1 MSSLDQLKQT
11 FFDECSEAL
20 QQIEL
25 GLPDIRDGS
34 GSEDTIN
41 AVFRGVHSVKGGA
54 GIFGFEDLVR
64 FAHVFETVLDEMR
77 SGKLAAT
84 QEIVDTLLQANDVL
98 TDLISMSRSGESI
111 PPDFGSECRAALQ
124 QILHANSGGEGIADD
139 SAAPADFEGIDFT
152 PVQVDFDEVHAEQG
166 GTEEGASISGEHEY
180 KIVFRPKPEL
190 LKKANEPLYIIREL
204 KKLGALDL
212 VAETDRLPPLAE
224 LEADQPYLGW
234 TGTLRTTAT
243 REEVDDVFEFVVGDC
258 ELEITQIDAALAPA
272 PGAPAEAASAADS
285 SAWEGMVGSV
295 VPPDVMAEKPA
306 ANIALSVIPTP
317 VVEAASSVQA
327 APAKPSPAPMASP
340 DTPMPVA
347 SVPPSAAPPLVP
359 TLDRVE
365 AAPAAK
371 PQAAKPAAAGATTT
385 RVELEKIDRVVNMV
399 GELVIAQAMLG
410 QVVHSLPEDVSGR
423 LVQVLEEV
431 THHTRELKDSVMSM
445 RAQQVNAVFQRMP
458 RLVRELAV
466 KTAKKVKLELAG
478 ENTEVDRSIIERL
491 GDPLTHI
498 IRNSI
503 DHGIEAPSDRAAA
516 GKAEEGTIRLSAEH
530 RGGRIVI
537 EVKDDGA
544 GINSERV
551 LQKARDRGLVSAEA
565 TLSDDEINN
574 LIFLPGFS
582 TAEKISDISGRGVGM
597 DVVRRNI
604 QDVGGRISLKSDRGR
619 GMTIQLALPLTLAV
633 MDGMVIRV
641 GSETYVMPMSA
652 IVECLRPP
660 ASDIH
665 ALIGTPGMLRLR
677 GNLVPLVQLCDLL
690 DISSTASGS
699 DERVIIITDAGEG
712 ARFGIVVDELCGH
725 QQVVVKSIEESYGSV
740 PGIAGA
746 TILGNGRVA
755 FILDVEKLSDIASS
769 NQNVQTGVARFVNGE
784 SKAAVAVG

>member
-54 GIFGFEDLVR
+54 GIFGFEDLVK

-98 TDLISMSRSGESI
+98 TDLISMSRSGDSI
-111 PPDFGSECRAALQ
+111 PPDFGSECRAALR
-124 QILHANSGGEGIADD
+124 QILRANSGGEEIGDD
-139 SAAPADFEGIDFT
+139 SAAPADFDGIDFV
-152 PVQVDFDEVHAEQG
+152 PVQFNFDEPAAEDP
-166 GTEEGASISGEHEY
+166 ASGEHEF
-180 KIVFRPKPEL
+180 KIVFRPKLEL

-243 REEVDDVFEFVVGDC
+243 REQIDEVFEFVVGDC
-258 ELEITQIDAALAPA
+258 ELEIT
-272 PGAPAEAASAADS
+272 AADPVAGSEPALEPAAMPAS
-285 SAWEGMVGSV
+285 SPAWDGVVGSV
-295 VPPDVMAEKPA
+295 VPPDVSSALPTVDSAPSVVPSPGLEAPTSVLAAPVAAPKPA
-306 ANIALSVIPTP
+306 PASKPAPAAPMP
-317 VVEAASSVQA
+317 VSA
-327 APAKPSPAPMASP
+327 APATAPMSAPAPAMEHAE
-340 DTPMPVA
+340 
-347 SVPPSAAPPLVP
+347 AAPP
-359 TLDRVE
+359 
-365 AAPAAK
+365 AK
-371 PQAAKPAAAGATTT
+371 SQAAKPTAAGATTT

-410 QVVHSLPEDVSGR
+410 QVVHTLPEDVSAR

-431 THHTRELKDSVMSM
+431 VHHTRELKDSVMSM

-466 KTAKKVKLELAG
+466 KTSKKVKLELAG

-503 DHGIEAPSDRAAA
+503 DHGIEAPTDRSAA
-516 GKAEEGTIRLSAEH
+516 GKPEEGTIRLSAEH

-537 EVKDDGA
+537 EIKDDGA

-551 LQKARDRGLVSAEA
+551 LAKARERGLVSADA
-565 TLSDDEINN
+565 SLSEEEINN

-582 TAEKISDISGRGVGM
+582 TAEKVSDISGRGVGM

-619 GMTIQLALPLTLAV
+619 GMTIQFALPLTLAV

-690 DISSTASGS
+690 DIGSTASAT

-769 NQNVQTGVARFVNGE
+769 QNVQTGVTRFVNGE
-784 SKAAVAVG
+784 SKAAVAVS

>member
-1 MSSLDQLKQT
+1 
-11 FFDECSEAL
+11 
-20 QQIEL
+20 
-25 GLPDIRDGS
+25 
-34 GSEDTIN
+34 
-41 AVFRGVHSVKGGA
+41 
-54 GIFGFEDLVR
+54 
-64 FAHVFETVLDEMR
+64 
-77 SGKLAAT
+77 
-84 QEIVDTLLQANDVL
+84 
-98 TDLISMSRSGESI
+98 
-111 PPDFGSECRAALQ
+111 
-124 QILHANSGGEGIADD
+124 
-139 SAAPADFEGIDFT
+139 
-152 PVQVDFDEVHAEQG
+152 
-166 GTEEGASISGEHEY
+166 
-180 KIVFRPKPEL
+180 
-190 LKKANEPLYIIREL
+190 
-204 KKLGALDL
+204 
-212 VAETDRLPPLAE
+212 
-224 LEADQPYLGW
+224 
-234 TGTLRTTAT
+234 
-243 REEVDDVFEFVVGDC
+243 
-258 ELEITQIDAALAPA
+258 
-272 PGAPAEAASAADS
+272 
-285 SAWEGMVGSV
+285 
-295 VPPDVMAEKPA
+295 
-306 ANIALSVIPTP
+306 
-317 VVEAASSVQA
+317 
-327 APAKPSPAPMASP
+327 
-340 DTPMPVA
+340 
-347 SVPPSAAPPLVP
+347 
-359 TLDRVE
+359 
-365 AAPAAK
+365 
-371 PQAAKPAAAGATTT
+371 
-385 RVELEKIDRVVNMV
+385 
-399 GELVIAQAMLG
+399 
-410 QVVHSLPEDVSGR
+410 
-423 LVQVLEEV
+423 
-431 THHTRELKDSVMSM
+431 KDSVMSM

-537 EVKDDGA
+537 EIKDDGA

-551 LQKARDRGLVSAEA
+551 LQKARDRGLVGAEA

-690 DISSTASGS
+690 DIDSTASGS

>member
-54 GIFGFEDLVR
+54 GIFGFEDLVK

-98 TDLISMSRSGESI
+98 TDLISMSRSGDSI

-124 QILHANSGGEGIADD
+124 QILRANSDGEEIGDD
-139 SAAPADFEGIDFT
+139 SAAPADFEGIDFV
-152 PVQVDFDEVHAEQG
+152 PVQFNFDEPAAEESG
-166 GTEEGASISGEHEY
+166 PASGEHEF
-180 KIVFRPKPEL
+180 KIVFRPRPEL

-204 KKLGALDL
+204 KKLGTLDL

-224 LEADQPYLGW
+224 LEADRPYLGW
-234 TGTLRTTAT
+234 TGTLRTPAT
-243 REEVDDVFEFVVGDC
+243 REQIDEVFEFVVGDC
-258 ELEITQIDAALAPA
+258 ELEITAADPIAAAGPA
-272 PGAPAEAASAADS
+272 LERALEPALEAASEPAS
-285 SAWEGMVGSV
+285 SPAWDGVVGSV
-295 VPPDVMAEKPA
+295 VPPDVSGAPPKLD
-306 ANIALSVIPTP
+306 IAPSIVPSP
-317 VVEAASSVQA
+317 GVEAVPKAAPMPAPMPAA
-327 APAKPSPAPMASP
+327 APAPAAP
-340 DTPMPVA
+340 TPA
-347 SVPPSAAPPLVP
+347 SAAPPP
-359 TLDRVE
+359 GP
-365 AAPAAK
+365 APMDHTETAPPAK
-371 PQAAKPAAAGATTT
+371 SQAAKPAAAGATTT

-410 QVVHSLPEDVSGR
+410 QVVHTLPEDVSAR

-431 THHTRELKDSVMSM
+431 VHHTRELKDSVMSM

-466 KTAKKVKLELAG
+466 KTSKKVKLEMAG

-503 DHGIEAPSDRAAA
+503 DHGIEAPTDRSKA

-537 EVKDDGA
+537 EIKDDGA
-544 GINSERV
+544 GINSDRV
-551 LQKARDRGLVSAEA
+551 LAKARERGLVGADAS
-565 TLSDDEINN
+565 LSEEEINN

-582 TAEKISDISGRGVGM
+582 TAEKVSDISGRGVGM

-690 DISSTASGS
+690 DIGSTASAT

-769 NQNVQTGVARFVNGE
+769 QNVQTGVTRFVNGE
-784 SKAAVAVG
+784 SKAAVAVS